1 METCPE
7 CVGNSQHAAIICGPG
22 GCRETVLSCDFCGGM
37 GIVSVEAADRWRKG
51 RALRD
56 ERVKA
61 GLSPAEGAALRSLT
75 VFEQNEIENGRA
87 DIPPRLLAKRAG
99 PQRESHNS

>member
-7 CVGNSQHAAIICGPG
+7 YVGNSQHAVITCGPG

-37 GIVSVEAADRWRKG
+37 GIVAVEAAARWRKG

-61 GLSPAEGAALRSLT
+61 GLSPAEGAALTGLT
-75 VFEQNEIENGRA
+75 VFEQNEIEHGRA
-87 DIPPRLLAKRAG
+87 DVPSRLLSRT
-99 PQRESHNS
+99 EE

>member
-7 CVGNSQHAAIICGPG
+7 CEGSPQHTAIMCGPT
-22 GCRETVLSCDFCGGM
+22 GCRETVQSCNFCVGM
-37 GIVSVEAADRWRKG
+37 GIVTVEAADRWRNG

-61 GLSPAEGAALRSLT
+61 GLSPAEGAALRGLT

-87 DIPPRLLAKRAG
+87 EIPPHLLGRNAEA
-99 PQRESHNS
+99 QRQPRSN

>member
-37 GIVSVEAADRWRKG
+37 GIVAVEAADRWRKG

-61 GLSPAEGAALRSLT
+61 GLSPAEGAALKGLT
-75 VFEQNEIENGRA
+75 VFDRNAEAQRQPRTNLTWSVEQKLR
-87 DIPPRLLAKRAG
+87 
-99 PQRESHNS
+99 

>member
-1 METCPE
+1 
-7 CVGNSQHAAIICGPG
+7 
-22 GCRETVLSCDFCGGM
+22 M
-37 GIVSVEAADRWRKG
+37 GIVAVEVADRWRKG

-61 GLSPAEGAALRSLT
+61 GLSPAGGAAIRGLT

-87 DIPPRLLAKRAG
+87 EIPRRLLDRGGEPLRKSQIG
-99 PQRESHNS
+99 

>member
-7 CVGNSQHAAIICGPG
+7 CEGNSQHAAIICGPG

-37 GIVSVEAADRWRKG
+37 GIVAVEAADRWRKG

-61 GLSPAEGAALRSLT
+61 GLSPAEGAALRGITVPNRTKSRMVAPKYQSAPGSLA
-75 VFEQNEIENGRA
+75 QGQSRSN
-87 DIPPRLLAKRAG
+87 
-99 PQRESHNS
+99 

>member
-1 METCPE
+1 METCPQCE
-7 CVGNSQHAAIICGPG
+7 GNPQHVTIVCGPG
-22 GCRETVLSCDFCGGM
+22 GCRETVLSCDFCGGLR
-37 GIVSVEAADRWRKG
+37 IVAVEAADAWRKG

-61 GLSPAEGAALRSLT
+61 GLSPAEGAALRGLT

-87 DIPPRLLAKRAG
+87 EIPARLLSRSA
-99 PQRESHNS
+99 E

>member
-1 METCPE
+1 METCPQCE
-7 CVGNSQHAAIICGPG
+7 GDSQHVTIVCGPG

-37 GIVSVEAADRWRKG
+37 GIVAVEAADRWRKG

-56 ERVKA
+56 ERVKD
-61 GLSPAEGAALRSLT
+61 GLSPAEGAALRGLT

-87 DIPPRLLAKRAG
+87 EIPPRLLGRRAVA
-99 PQRESHNS
+99 

>member
-1 METCPE
+1 METCPQCE
-7 CVGNSQHAAIICGPG
+7 GNPQHVAIMCEPG

-37 GIVSVEAADRWRKG
+37 GIVTVETADRWRRG
-51 RALRD
+51 RAMRN

-61 GLSPAEGAALRSLT
+61 GLSPAEGAALRGLT

-87 DIPPRLLAKRAG
+87 EIPARLLRQKAE
-99 PQRESHNS
+99 P

>member
-1 METCPE
+1 METCPK
-7 CVGNSQHAAIICGPG
+7 CVGNSQHPTIIFGPG

-37 GIVSVEAADRWRKG
+37 GIVAVEAADRWRWG

-61 GLSPAEGAALRSLT
+61 GLSPAEGAALRGLT

-87 DIPPRLLAKRAG
+87 EIPARLLSG
-99 PQRESHNS
+99 PAE

>member
-1 METCPE
+1 METCPG
-7 CVGNSQHAAIICGPG
+7 CDGNSQDAAIICGPG

-37 GIVSVEAADRWRKG
+37 GIVAVEAADRWRKG

-61 GLSPAEGAALRSLT
+61 GLSPAEGAALKGLT
-75 VFEQNEIENGRA
+75 VFDRNAEAQRQPRTNLTWSVEQKLRHRA
-87 DIPPRLLAKRAG
+87 
-99 PQRESHNS
+99 H